1 MIWNFIQNEI
11 LGMQWLKRGIGSLL
25 SLVGLD
31 PGNRIG
37 SSIRFFLYDTV
48 KIMVL
53 LGVLILLQAEK
64 TWKTREILNAA
75 GRSLAGFMELAR
87 ISSVRC

>member
-11 LGMQWLKRGIGSLL
+11 LGMQWLNRGIGLLL

-53 LGVLILLQAEK
+53 LGVLILLIASVGRVLRPAEIQDLIEK
-64 TWKTREILNAA
+64 
-75 GRSLAGFMELAR
+75 
-87 ISSVRC
+87 CC

>member
-11 LGMQWLKRGIGSLL
+11 LGMQWLNRGIGSLL

-37 SSIRFFLYDTV
+37 RSIRFFLYDTV

-53 LGVLILLQAEK
+53 LGVLI
-64 TWKTREILNAA
+64 RA
-75 GRSLAGFMELAR
+75 G
-87 ISSVRC
+87 